1 MDHESSKRW
10 NQCLAMIRER
20 LGDQHKYDVW
30 FKDITLYNY
39 DPDRHLLVLQVPNN
53 YVYEYLEENYVEL
66 LESVLRTV
74 FDANVTLRYYLPP
87 KQPAAPAE
95 PDFSQVV
102 DYLRQHGC
110 IVGSERQHVQIADA
124 EKRLRDGLHYFLGDK
139 AQWLSAYDQVAAW
152 LTDNKGRGL
161 VLVGRSGTGK
171 TILCRQVLP
180 VILGWQSI
188 VQCSAVEMTAH
199 NGKSA
204 RIDELLKARC
214 VIIDG
219 LGSEDVEVSHYGRHR
234 RPFCELC
241 EAAEQDGK
249 LIIATTNCISPM
261 PMPDTWT
268 WKHLF
273 PTSFGERY
281 GADTFSRLRVIAQSV
296 VIEDSD
302 LRK

>member
-1 MDHESSKRW
+1 MDNDYRKLWS
-10 NQCLAMIRER
+10 QCLAMIRER
-20 LGDQHKYDVW
+20 IANDEIYKVW
-30 FKDITLYNY
+30 FGGIVFEQY
-39 DPDRHLLVLQVPNN
+39 DPERRNLLLQLPSD
-53 YVYEYLEENYVEL
+53 YVYYYLEQYQVSILQEVI
-66 LESVLRTV
+66 RAV
-74 FDANVTLRYYLPP
+74 FKTNINLSYRLQKP
-87 KQPAAPAE
+87 QPVAPAE

-102 DYLRQHGC
+102 NYLRQHGC
-110 IVGSERQHVQIADA
+110 DVGSERMNIQIANA

-139 AQWLSAYDQVAAW
+139 AQWLSAYDKVAAW
-152 LTDNKGRGL
+152 LSDNKGRGL

-171 TILCRQVLP
+171 TVLCRQVLP

-219 LGSEDVEVSHYGRHR
+219 LGSEDVEVSHFGRHR

-249 LIIATTNCISPM
+249 LIIATTNCVSPM
-261 PMPDTWT
+261 PMPDTWP
-268 WKHLF
+268 WKRQF
-273 PTSFGERY
+273 PTSFSERY
-281 GADTFSRLRVIAQSV
+281 GSDTFSRLRVITQSV

>member
-1 MDHESSKRW
+1 MDNDYRKLWS
-10 NQCLAMIRER
+10 QCLAMIRER
-20 LGDQHKYDVW
+20 LNDPHKYDVW
-30 FKDITLYNY
+30 FKDITLYSY
-39 DPDRHLLVLQVPNN
+39 DPDHRTLVLQVPSS

-66 LESVLRTV
+66 LGLVLRTA
-74 FDANVTLRYYLPP
+74 FNANVRLNYRLSPS
-87 KQPAAPAE
+87 QPATSAE

-102 DYLRQHGC
+102 NYLRSHGC
-110 IVGSERQHVQIADA
+110 TVGSERMNIQIADA

-139 AQWLSAYDQVAAW
+139 AQWLSVYDKVAAW
-152 LTDNKGRGL
+152 LSDNKGRGL
-161 VLVGRSGTGK
+161 VIVGRSGTGK
-171 TILCRQVLP
+171 TVLCRQILP

-219 LGSEDVEVSHYGRHR
+219 LGSEDVEVSHFGRHR

-249 LIIATTNCISPM
+249 LIIATTNCVSPM
-261 PMPDTWT
+261 PMPDTWP
-268 WKHLF
+268 WKRQF
-273 PTSFGERY
+273 PTSFSERY
-281 GADTFSRLRVIAQSV
+281 GSDTFSRLRVITQSV